1 MAYALNALI
10 AELAL
15 LRGALELPVI
25 ALPHGWGLVPL
36 PQGSWRA
43 EGHHA
48 RPLIHAS
55 ECRLAPDDDF
65 DEPNERARCIDH
77 ASTSFAWIAEL
88 CTRASARPGA
98 RLAYVEADSFGG
110 RGNQAAA
117 VWEAGQRV
125 LGPIVEASAI
135 NQALARIGVLR
146 RGFDDEFSTLELG
159 RHRITEEWLQ
169 FA

>member
-65 DEPNERARCIDH
+65 DDDPLDD
-77 ASTSFAWIAEL
+77 
-88 CTRASARPGA
+88 
-98 RLAYVEADSFGG
+98 DSDDDYTCSDC
-110 RGNQAAA
+110 
-117 VWEAGQRV
+117 GQDW
-125 LGPIVEASAI
+125 
-135 NQALARIGVLR
+135 
-146 RGFDDEFSTLELG
+146 DDCNCP
-159 RHRITEEWLQ
+159 RNDDDD
-169 FA
+169 